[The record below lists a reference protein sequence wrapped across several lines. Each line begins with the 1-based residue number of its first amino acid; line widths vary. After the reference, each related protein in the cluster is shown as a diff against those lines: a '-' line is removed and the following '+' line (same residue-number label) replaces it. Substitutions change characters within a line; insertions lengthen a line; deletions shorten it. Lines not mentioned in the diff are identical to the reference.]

1 MKHSS
6 GNSDYWCPSSYFE
19 GFSFNIT
26 RRSVD
31 LLLRSKA
38 EFPDLSE
45 VLLTLPYNIHITY
58 NIWPKKKNKRQTNHK
73 PQPGI
78 QN

>member
-45 VLLTLPYNIHITY
+45 VLLTLPYNIHTISGQ
-58 NIWPKKKNKRQTNHK
+58 KKNKRQTNPK
-73 PQPGI
+73 PQP
-78 QN
+78 